1 MLTYIILLIILALS
15 VAIIAPMVGI
25 GGALI
30 LVPALILVFHME
42 PLQAVG
48 LGAVT
53 SAFVAGFSTFF
64 NKKYGNISRKEGI
77 YLGIGAV
84 PGAFLGAL
92 MTSWV
97 PVKTIM
103 LFLSVFMLFSSV
115 LILSKI
121 KAEIWVSLYL
131 LPIIGLLV
139 GVTAGMLGISGGI
152 IYVPILILIGLPPKN
167 AVATSSFVVLFKA
180 STAALTHAALG
191 HVNGYFTVLILVCAL
206 PGTYIGTKL
215 TNNINEK
222 YLKYIVSGFLILM
235 AFRLML
241 LSIG

>member
-1 MLTYIILLIILALS
+1 MLTYIIMLIILALS

-30 LVPALILVFHME
+30 LVPALILIFNMD

-53 SAFVAGFSTFF
+53 SAFVAGFSTVF
-64 NKKYGNISRKEGI
+64 NRKYGNISKKEGI

-92 MTSWV
+92 MTSWM
-97 PVKTIM
+97 PVGIIM
-103 LFLSVFMLFSSV
+103 LFLSLFMLFSSV
-115 LILSKI
+115 LILSKMKGRRTI
-121 KAEIWVSLYL
+121 PPYSL
-131 LPIIGLLV
+131 PVIGLLV
-139 GVTAGMLGISGGI
+139 GLTAGILGISGGI
-152 IYVPILILIGLPPKN
+152 IYVPILMLIGMKAKN

-180 STAALTHAALG
+180 STAAATHAVLG
-191 HVNGYFTVLILVCAL
+191 HVNAYLALVILICAL

-215 TNNINEK
+215 TNTANER
-222 YLKYIVSGFLILM
+222 YLRYIVSGFLMVMALRLLM
-235 AFRLML
+235 MAL
-241 LSIG
+241 